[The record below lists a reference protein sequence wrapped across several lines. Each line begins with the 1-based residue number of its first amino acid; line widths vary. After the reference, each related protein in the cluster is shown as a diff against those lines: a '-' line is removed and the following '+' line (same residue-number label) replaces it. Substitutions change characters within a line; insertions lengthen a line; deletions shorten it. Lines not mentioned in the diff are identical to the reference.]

1 MKKSKK
7 GLISWLIAC
16 LVFVLSIGA
25 LFYAD
30 SYKKSEIDKNNVKIT
45 ELEENINKGDAT
57 VDKEKSEVIY
67 NATGFDKVR
76 FENDNKF
83 MEKILREVLTWDS
96 YDSYMS
102 SREKAKA
109 SFHLSD
115 DSDFLSSF
123 MPTPKISKN
132 INGKTENSIDR
143 NKLNMK
149 YKSLSSTVIKIY
161 EDKYV
166 YFTLVSV
173 ESFNSKGVSAD
184 GTVLFRYEVD
194 KAGNFTNVRAQS
206 VAK

>member
-7 GLISWLIAC
+7 GLIAWVIAC

-25 LFYAD
+25 LFYAE

-45 ELEENINKGDAT
+45 ELEENINKGEVTNNKQKD
-57 VDKEKSEVIY
+57 EVIY

-83 MEKILREVLTWDS
+83 IEKILREVLTWDS
-96 YDSYMS
+96 YDSYVTA
-102 SREKAKA
+102 REKAKT
-109 SFHLSD
+109 SFNLSD

-123 MPTPKISKN
+123 MPMPRISKN

-194 KAGNFTNVRAQS
+194 KEGNFTNVRAQS

>member
-7 GLISWLIAC
+7 GLIAWLTAC

-25 LFYAD
+25 LFYSD

-45 ELEENINKGDAT
+45 ELEENINKSEVTSNKQKD
-57 VDKEKSEVIY
+57 EVIY
-67 NATGFDKVR
+67 NTTGFDKVR
-76 FENDNKF
+76 FENDKKF
-83 MEKILREVLTWDS
+83 MEKILQEVLTWDS

-102 SREKAKA
+102 SREKAKT
-109 SFHLSD
+109 SFNLSD

-123 MPTPKISKN
+123 MPAPKISKN

-149 YKSLSSTVIKIY
+149 YKSLSSTIIKIY

-194 KAGNFTNVRAQS
+194 KEGNFTNVRAQS

>member
-76 FENDNKF
+76 FENDN
-83 MEKILREVLTWDS
+83 
-96 YDSYMS
+96 
-102 SREKAKA
+102 
-109 SFHLSD
+109 
-115 DSDFLSSF
+115 
-123 MPTPKISKN
+123 
-132 INGKTENSIDR
+132 
-143 NKLNMK
+143 
-149 YKSLSSTVIKIY
+149 
-161 EDKYV
+161 
-166 YFTLVSV
+166 
-173 ESFNSKGVSAD
+173 
-184 GTVLFRYEVD
+184 
-194 KAGNFTNVRAQS
+194 
-206 VAK
+206 